1 VSSKEGKG
9 NKFQKDDLKTREK
22 EKQEPICKR
31 EEEKLPD
38 VQDDRSADHEVEE
51 GRGQRGR

>member
-1 VSSKEGKG
+1 MKGKETSSKKI
-9 NKFQKDDLKTREK
+9 TSRPREK

-31 EEEKLPD
+31 EEEKLLD